1 MRGRGRRL
9 LVAVAV
15 GVCATWGH
23 AAPQRPDFGA
33 ERASDD
39 ARYAASRIVEDADN
53 AGRPFVIV
61 DKKEARV
68 YVFAPHGHLLGA
80 SAALLGLAPGDRPV
94 GDSANA
100 SPASLAPSER
110 TTPAGRF
117 DSEPGHNDKGEAI
130 VWIDY
135 AAALAIHRLRP
146 APARDRRPQR
156 MASPDPGEHRISFGC
171 VVVPVEFYEQVV
183 EPTLGSRRGVVYV
196 LPEASPVQAMFDTL
210 EARLDIDLD

>member
-9 LVAVAV
+9 LVAAGVC
-15 GVCATWGH
+15 VCATWAH

-39 ARYAASRIVEDADN
+39 ARYAASRVLEAADN
-53 AGRPFVIV
+53 DGRPFVIV
-61 DKKEARV
+61 DKNDARV
-68 YVFAPHGHLLGA
+68 YVFAPSGHLLGA
-80 SAALLGLAPGDRPV
+80 SAALLGLAPGDRSV
-94 GDSANA
+94 RDSAEPNLG
-100 SPASLAPSER
+100 SLTPSER

-146 APARDRRPQR
+146 APALERRPQR
-156 MASPDPGEHRISFGC
+156 MSSPNPAEHRISFGC
-171 VVVPVEFYEQVV
+171 IVVPVEFYEQVV
-183 EPTLGSRRGVVYV
+183 DPTLGSRRGVVYV
-196 LPEASPVQAMFDTL
+196 LPEASPVQAMLGTL
-210 EARLDIDLD
+210 EARLDID

>member
-1 MRGRGRRL
+1 MRDRGRRL
-9 LVAVAV
+9 LVAVGV
-15 GVCATWGH
+15 CVCATWAH

-33 ERASDD
+33 EPASDD
-39 ARYAASRIVEDADN
+39 ARYAASRVVEAADN
-53 AGRPFVIV
+53 AGLPFVIV

-68 YVFAPHGHLLGA
+68 YVFAPSGHLLGA
-80 SAALLGLAPGDRPV
+80 SAVLLGLAPGDRPV
-94 GDSANA
+94 GDNA
-100 SPASLAPSER
+100 DPSPARLAPSER

-156 MASPDPGEHRISFGC
+156 MVSANPDEHRISFGC
-171 VVVPVEFYEQVV
+171 IVVPVEFYEQVID
-183 EPTLGSRRGVVYV
+183 PTLGSRRGVVYV
-196 LPEASPVQAMFDTL
+196 LPEASPVQAMFGTL
-210 EARLDIDLD
+210 EARLEID

>member
-1 MRGRGRRL
+1 MGGRGRRL
-9 LVAVAV
+9 LVAVGV
-15 GVCATWGH
+15 CVCATWAH
-23 AAPQRPDFGA
+23 AAPQRPDFGD

-39 ARYAASRIVEDADN
+39 ARYAASRVVEADDS
-53 AGRPFVIV
+53 AGLPFVIV

-68 YVFAPHGHLLGA
+68 YVFAPSGHLLGA
-80 SAALLGLAPGDRPV
+80 STALLGLAPGDRPV
-94 GDSANA
+94 GDSADP
-100 SPASLAPSER
+100 SPGNLALSER

-156 MASPDPGEHRISFGC
+156 MAASDPEEHRISFGC
-171 VVVPVEFYEQVV
+171 IVVPVEFYEQVID
-183 EPTLGSRRGVVYV
+183 PTLGSRRGVVYV
-196 LPEASPVQAMFDTL
+196 LPEASPVQAMFGTL
-210 EARLDIDLD
+210 EARLDID